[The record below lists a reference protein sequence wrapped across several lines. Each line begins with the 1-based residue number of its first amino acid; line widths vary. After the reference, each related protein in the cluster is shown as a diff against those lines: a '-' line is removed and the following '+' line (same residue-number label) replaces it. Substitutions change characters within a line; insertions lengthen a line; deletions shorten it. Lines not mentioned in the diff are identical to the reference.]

1 MKSII
6 RNFTTAFFAGFISTV
21 LLLIYVFVYK
31 VGQDN
36 FWVFIAMLVMGICSI
51 LGFVGLLILS
61 FFSNIFNWTEEID
74 YTSKILFTLIL
85 YLPLFFIMNEIEW
98 MHSFWYW
105 SIIGTLLVISFDYK
119 SMFAE
124 HFTIS
129 RSNIISNNH

>member
-61 FFSNIFNWTEEID
+61 FFSNIFNWTEEI
-74 YTSKILFTLIL
+74 
-85 YLPLFFIMNEIEW
+85 EW